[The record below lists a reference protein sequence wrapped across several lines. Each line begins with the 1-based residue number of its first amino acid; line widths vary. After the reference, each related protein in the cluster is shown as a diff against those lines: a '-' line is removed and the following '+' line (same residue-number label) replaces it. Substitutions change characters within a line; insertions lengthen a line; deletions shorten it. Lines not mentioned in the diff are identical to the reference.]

1 MDSESNMNQLSA
13 DLTANYYQPT
23 IDSTFHWDA
32 ATWQHRISQQT
43 NLGEWSFQH
52 FTNLGVR
59 LYIFCEHSIDTS
71 TSFGE
76 DDIPMISRHLMF
88 FLNCSNHAKSPS
100 DTHGVFYPFLGS
112 TTQDAGSS
120 PPRFSMKTRMLG
132 EVENSKFPTGPFNFP
147 TAGWAPAKYKKH
159 QRSRQWPVH
168 VNGYNGRRRGGRQQE
183 ERGPQKRGMFAWRCG
198 EMMCFMG
205 TWCKSIYD
213 EFWLI
218 SLEHWKSKHWLVS
231 VDA

>member
-1 MDSESNMNQLSA
+1 MLVTFFGPGCLFIASRFVQILAGGQRQYQCQLWLRMCLSINAVMNILLLLLYNMYIHMNTFTTCGSWSPNRKHPLNQRWINSQLIY
-13 DLTANYYQPT
+13 DQPT
-23 IDSTFHWDA
+23 IDRTFHWDA

-100 DTHGVFYPFLGS
+100 DTHGVFSPFLGS

-120 PPRFSMKTRMLG
+120 PPRVSM
-132 EVENSKFPTGPFNFP
+132 NHF
-147 TAGWAPAKYKKH
+147 
-159 QRSRQWPVH
+159 
-168 VNGYNGRRRGGRQQE
+168 
-183 ERGPQKRGMFAWRCG
+183 
-198 EMMCFMG
+198 
-205 TWCKSIYD
+205 
-213 EFWLI
+213 
-218 SLEHWKSKHWLVS
+218 
-231 VDA
+231 